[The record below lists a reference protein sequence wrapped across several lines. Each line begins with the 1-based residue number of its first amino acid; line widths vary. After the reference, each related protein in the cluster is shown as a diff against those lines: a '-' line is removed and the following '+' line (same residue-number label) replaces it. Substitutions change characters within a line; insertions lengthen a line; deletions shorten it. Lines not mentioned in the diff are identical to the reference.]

1 MFICKSYST
10 QNSLS
15 NHVSHMH
22 TVYDEIK
29 FYIQEGGGLH
39 FLDPVSSKASE
50 GTARDSSDIDSIY
63 IQEHFLKFSAFC
75 NFIPFD
81 IGKKSNALGLI

>member
-1 MFICKSYST
+1 M
-10 QNSLS
+10 
-15 NHVSHMH
+15 
-22 TVYDEIK
+22 
-29 FYIQEGGGLH
+29 
-39 FLDPVSSKASE
+39 

-81 IGKKSNALGLI
+81 IDKKSNAPGLYFNLSAILIYNQFADSACLNALNTIPFAAKGSKTGV